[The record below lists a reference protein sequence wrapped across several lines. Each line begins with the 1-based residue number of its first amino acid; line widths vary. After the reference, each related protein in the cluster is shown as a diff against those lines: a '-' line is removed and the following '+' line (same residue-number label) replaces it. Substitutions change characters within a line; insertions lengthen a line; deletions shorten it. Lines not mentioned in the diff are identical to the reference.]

1 MATNKKKSNKKLNME
16 IAEELI
22 AAEPKKAVKKDGKA
36 KKTANKSVAEVT
48 SKKMPEKTAKK
59 EPAKA
64 SVKPDVKKSVVK
76 AKKSAVIAETKPEE
90 AKKQVKRATTKNL
103 TARIL

>member
-64 SVKPDVKKSVVK
+64 SVKPDVKKTVVK
-76 AKKSAVIAETKPEE
+76 AKKPAVISETKPEE
-90 AKKQVKRATTKNL
+90 AKKQVASG
-103 TARIL
+103 

>member
-16 IAEELI
+16 IAEETI
-22 AAEPKKAVKKDGKA
+22 AVKPKKAVKQDGKA
-36 KKTANKSVAEVT
+36 KKAAVKPAADVI

-76 AKKSAVIAETKPEE
+76 AKKSAVIAETKLEE
-90 AKKQVKRATTKNL
+90 AK
-103 TARIL
+103 

>member
-48 SKKMPEKTAKK
+48 SKDAGKNR
-59 EPAKA
+59 
-64 SVKPDVKKSVVK
+64 
-76 AKKSAVIAETKPEE
+76 EE
-90 AKKQVKRATTKNL
+90 GTCQGVS
-103 TARIL
+103 

>member
-16 IAEELI
+16 IAEETI
-22 AAEPKKAVKKDGKA
+22 AVKPKKAVKKDGKA

-59 EPAKA
+59 EPAKV
-64 SVKPDVKKSVVK
+64 SVKPDVKKPVVK
-76 AKKSAVIAETKPEE
+76 AKKPAGIAETKPEE
-90 AKKQVKRATTKNL
+90 AKKQAKKATTKSK
-103 TARIL
+103 